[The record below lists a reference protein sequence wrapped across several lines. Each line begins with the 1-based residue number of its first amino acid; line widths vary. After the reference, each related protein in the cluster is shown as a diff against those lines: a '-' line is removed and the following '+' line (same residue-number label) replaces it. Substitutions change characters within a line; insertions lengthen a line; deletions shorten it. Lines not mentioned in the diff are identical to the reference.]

1 MAEEQEGLVE
11 QETPDVIEDNK
22 DANAIASMLWVWKW
36 VNRESLKYE
45 NYPDSLYIRLANGDE
60 KFVGGFLE
68 PSGATISN
76 TVKTY
81 RFYYVVG
88 NKEVADFNP
97 EYSAKYDDIYESYNK
112 DEAKE
117 KKEAKLA
124 ELIKKLEDNN
134 LDYITEP
141 SRTISTGEYPTTPAE
156 YKVDVRV
163 EPVVSKKITIES
175 PIKGFDK
182 EDACWI
188 NTEPTQYYLRFGAL
202 LDYIADNIIPKIDT
216 NEPDYSKKPPLF
228 KIDRDKYSNFMY
240 SLPNQISLD
249 PRVCIVRND
258 KFVRTA
264 GTATVLTNLKPFR
277 AEDYTTINPNPN
289 KAYPMNIYL
298 NFAFIIECLN
308 SNTDDRGDISIYN
321 FLKALCDGLNKA
333 LGGINNLEP
342 IMDEET
348 NTLRIIDTTPIPGVS
363 TGEPKYVLQLYGY
376 DKLTKG
382 YRGTFV
388 RKVDLKTAITP
399 EYATM
404 ITVGATAGGYVK
416 GTDATAFSKWNA
428 GLTDRFKE
436 NLLPGNEN
444 SAPENGVDEAV
455 INYTDKFLSIRKFT
469 QCYGFSGN
477 LMAEGDKNLKI
488 STDAIESNLSVVTEY
503 YKYLISSQKNQQG
516 GTIGFIPFKINFT
529 MDGISGIK
537 IYNKLHVDTRFLPRA
552 YGKDLDLI
560 VTGVSH
566 RLSGNDWET
575 DIEATVIPKTSQ
587 LKDLVITTESVI
599 ASIQEGVQAS
609 AGSKN
614 PSGYGDQY
622 GVCGTPEKYDVSKL
636 TKNNLTDQAEAKK
649 LLNRV
654 IKQVVKDTNGASRS
668 VCAAYVKRIVKKY
681 FEYFNQ
687 PKVTLSNIGP
697 WKSSSVS
704 TGGLHAKNKSTHDW
718 LISSFGYKR
727 VMLGKN
733 LSTAEAKK
741 LINSVNYNIGDV
753 VSYWDHSGSDK
764 GKQKYGHIQIY
775 EGGGS
780 WRSDFK
786 HGSFVYGDGAG
797 CWDIVYLQAP
807 NKVEPLINN

>member
-1 MAEEQEGLVE
+1 MAEEQEGLVD

-22 DANAIASMLWVWKW
+22 DANAVASMLWVWKW
-36 VNRESLKYE
+36 VNRERLKYE
-45 NYPDSLYIRLANGDE
+45 NYNDSLYLKLPVVGD

-68 PSGATISN
+68 TSGDTLSN
-76 TVKTY
+76 VIKTY
-81 RFYYVVG
+81 RFYYVVPTFG
-88 NKEVADFNP
+88 DKEVADFNP
-97 EYSAKYDDIYESYNK
+97 DEASKYDDIYESYSK

-117 KKEAKLA
+117 KKEAKLK
-124 ELIKKLEDNN
+124 ELTKKLEESSLKEVAEN
-134 LDYITEP
+134 TQGTGRPP
-141 SRTISTGEYPTTPAE
+141 STFEVE
-156 YKVDVRV
+156 VRV
-163 EPVVSKKITIES
+163 DSVTSQKITTES

-216 NEPDYSKKPPLF
+216 AESNYFKKPSLF
-228 KIDRDKYSNFMY
+228 RINRDKYSNFMY

-258 KFVRTA
+258 KFIKTS
-264 GTATVLTNLKPFR
+264 GTASVFSALKPFR
-277 AEDYTTINPNPN
+277 SDDYSSKPNPN

-321 FLKALCDGLNKA
+321 FLKAICDGLNKA

-342 IMDEET
+342 IMDEEV
-348 NTLRIIDTTPIPGVS
+348 NTLRIIDTTPIPGIS

-376 DKLTKG
+376 DKLKNG

-388 RKVDLKTAITP
+388 RNVDLKTAITP

-416 GTDATAFSKWNA
+416 GTDATAFAKWNV
-428 GLTDRFKE
+428 GLIDRFKE

-455 INYTDKFLSIRKFT
+455 INYTDKFLSSRKFT

-477 LMAEGDKNLKI
+477 LMEEGDKNLKI

-516 GTIGFIPFKINFT
+516 GTIGFIPFKINFS

-537 IYNKLHVDTRFLPRA
+537 IYNKLHVDTRFLPKA
-552 YGKDLDLI
+552 YEKELDLI

-566 RLSGNDWET
+566 RLSSNDWET
-575 DIEATVIPKTSQ
+575 DVEATFIPKTSQ
-587 LKDLVITTESVI
+587 LQDLVITTETVVNSI
-599 ASIQEGVQAS
+599 AEGTSAS
-609 AGSKN
+609 SGKSN

-622 GVCGTPEKYDVSKL
+622 GVCGTPEKYDVSKI
-636 TKNNLTDQAEAKK
+636 TSNSAVDATQAKK
-649 LLNRV
+649 LLSKV
-654 IKQVVKDTNGASRS
+654 IQKVVLDTNGSSRS

-681 FEYFNQ
+681 FEYYNK
-687 PKVTLSNIGP
+687 PTVKLSSIGS
-697 WKSSSVS
+697 WKQSSVS
-704 TGGLHAKNKSTHDW
+704 VGGSHAKNKNTHDW
-718 LISSFGYKR
+718 LITSFGYKR
-727 VMLGKN
+727 IVLGKN
-733 LSTAEAKK
+733 LPTSEARR

-797 CWDIVYLQAP
+797 CWDVVYLQAP
-807 NKVEPLINN
+807 NKKEPKLEN

>member
-1 MAEEQEGLVE
+1 MAEDQEGLVE

-36 VNRESLKYE
+36 VNRERLKYE
-45 NYPDSLYIRLANGDE
+45 NYSDNLYIRLAPGDIKDE

-68 PSGATISN
+68 TSGDTLTNVI
-76 TVKTY
+76 KTY
-81 RFYYVVG
+81 RFYYVVPFFG
-88 NKEVADFNP
+88 NKEVIDFNP
-97 EYSAKYDDIYESYNK
+97 DVASKYKDIYESYSK

-117 KKEAKLA
+117 KKEARLKELTKILESGDLA
-124 ELIKKLEDNN
+124 EVAEN
-134 LDYITEP
+134 TQGTGRPP
-141 SRTISTGEYPTTPAE
+141 STFPVE
-156 YKVDVRV
+156 VRV
-163 EPVVSKKITIES
+163 EPVISQKISTES

-216 NEPDYSKKPPLF
+216 AEPDYFKKPPLF
-228 KIDRDKYSNFMY
+228 RINRDKYSNFMY

-258 KFVRTA
+258 VFMKTGGKASVFSA
-264 GTATVLTNLKPFR
+264 LKPFR
-277 AEDYTTINPNPN
+277 SDDFSSQPNPN

-308 SNTDDRGDISIYN
+308 SNTDNRGDISIYN
-321 FLKALCDGLNKA
+321 FLKTLCDGLNKA

-342 IMDEET
+342 VMDEEV

-376 DKLTKG
+376 DKLTNG

-444 SAPENGVDEAV
+444 SSPDNGVDEAV
-455 INYTDKFLSIRKFT
+455 INYTDKFLANRKFT

-477 LMAEGDKNLKI
+477 LMAEGDANLKI

-552 YGKDLDLI
+552 YEKDLDLI

-566 RLSGNDWET
+566 RLASNDWET
-575 DIEATVIPKTSQ
+575 DVEATVIPKTNQ
-587 LKDLVITTESVI
+587 LKDLVITKESVMS
-599 ASIQEGVQAS
+599 SISEGVRAS
-609 AGSKN
+609 SGAGN

-622 GVCGTPEKYDVSKL
+622 GVCGTPERYNVSQI
-636 TKNNLTDQAEAKK
+636 TPNSEVDAAQAKK
-649 LLNRV
+649 LLNKV
-654 IKQVVKDTNGASRS
+654 IQKVIQDTNGASRS

-681 FEYFNQ
+681 FEYYNK
-687 PKVTLSNIGP
+687 PKVKLSSIES
-697 WKSSSVS
+697 WKQSLVSV
-704 TGGLHAKNKSTHDW
+704 GGLHAKNKSTHDW
-718 LISSFGYKR
+718 LITSFGYKR
-727 VMLGKN
+727 IVLGKN
-733 LSTAEAKK
+733 LSTSEARR
-741 LINSVNYNIGDV
+741 LINSVTYNIGDV
-753 VSYWDHSGSDK
+753 VSYWDHSGGDK

-775 EGGGS
+775 EGGNS

-797 CWDIVYLQAP
+797 CWDIIYLQAP
-807 NKVEPLINN
+807 NKKEPEIEN